1 MKALKIIGLALAAMT
16 LSGCA
21 GLMGESDK
29 EFDEGIATNS
39 YAWNVEHRMLGE
51 KEDDMPAMSKKI
63 RG

>member
-1 MKALKIIGLALAAMT
+1 MT